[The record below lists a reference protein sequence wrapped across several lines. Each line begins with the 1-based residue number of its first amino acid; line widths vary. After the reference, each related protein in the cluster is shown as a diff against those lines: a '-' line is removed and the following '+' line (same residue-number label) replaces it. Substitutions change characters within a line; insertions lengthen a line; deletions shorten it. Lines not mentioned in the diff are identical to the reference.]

1 MTRSMV
7 LGNMTVFCGCGC
19 RMTPLRPPAGPHTTL
34 LAPCQ
39 VLSSPQHSSQPEHLP
54 PVAVVKTLGLVFFL
68 KFLSSSTFEPVFVFS
83 TLSFF
88 FSLTMISSYLLLN
101 SASVRGAIWLRETGP
116 DIVASSASGGLSR
129 CRPVPASWL
138 SLSPPSALADGL
150 YPHSCRWLLHCKS
163 PVFIPDQKKEGT
175 RRKYWYLYEEVSE
188 IPQRTY
194 AYFQLVRSTSH
205 THP

>member
-1 MTRSMV
+1 MGV
-7 LGNMTVFCGCGC
+7 AVAWL
-19 RMTPLRPPAGPHTTL
+19 LWDL
-34 LAPCQ
+34 QLAPIPHYWPPVRCFPAPNTPHSLSISLLSQ
-39 VLSSPQHSSQPEHLP
+39 WSRIWALSSFWNSCLPLHLN
-54 PVAVVKTLGLVFFL
+54 
-68 KFLSSSTFEPVFVFS
+68 LSSFFQ
-83 TLSFF
+83 LWALF

-101 SASVRGAIWLRETGP
+101 SASVRGAIWLRGTGP